1 MDDKFF
7 LNGRYSAVELDKTGI
22 ITGYNKMAFTLLCGN
37 RKGESLDSLENVNV
51 SEFADS
57 AGGYTYNPGDPGL
70 LFSKGNGL
78 KLIDYIIDEKSE
90 SATVRFSAADAVF
103 APFYDVIKSSSSLFL
118 ELDDALN
125 IVLASESF
133 FKITKY
139 GKADVYGSGIN
150 IFAAKENLGKIFSAV
165 ELCKKN
171 VLDCIKIDDI
181 QFSFNNVNRVFDL
194 EVYPVNDPESGFAG
208 VFVHLLDSSFEKKCK
223 QMDRTIRRMSAV
235 ANFAGGIAHDYNNAL
250 TAVLGNISLAK
261 MDAAKDSELEE
272 LLKDAES
279 AGLKI
284 KILTERLGMFSRGM
298 KPLKVRTDIK
308 VLIENLITEVFAGFQ
323 GECNADIQNSMTH
336 PEIDP
341 ELIGE
346 AIRHVFE
353 NALDAADKTI
363 GEVIIRAAETEIS
376 TESVFRETSLVPG
389 QYIEISVRDNGPG
402 FDQYSLS
409 EIFDPYITT
418 KPGREGLG
426 LALTYTILK
435 RHRGFI
441 SAETSDDGGAEFK
454 IYIPLF

>member
-22 ITGYNKMAFTLLCGN
+22 ITGYNKKAFTLLCGN
-37 RKGESLDSLENVNV
+37 RKGDSFDTLENLNI
-51 SEFADS
+51 SEFSDS
-57 AGGYTYNPGDPGL
+57 DGGLAYNPADPGI
-70 LFSKGNGL
+70 FFFKKNGL
-78 KLIDYIIDEKSE
+78 KLIDFIINDKNE
-90 SATVRFSAADAVF
+90 SVIVRFSPADTAF
-103 APFYDVIKSSSSLFL
+103 EPFFDFIKASSSLFL
-118 ELDDALN
+118 ELDDALD

-133 FKITKY
+133 FKIIKS
-139 GKADVYGSGIN
+139 GKGDVYGSGIST
-150 IFAAKENLGKIFSAV
+150 FAGKESLIKISSAV
-165 ELCKKN
+165 ELCRKN

-181 QFSFNNVNRVFDL
+181 HLSFNNVNRVFDL
-194 EVYPVNDPESGFAG
+194 EVYPVNDFETGFAG
-208 VFVHLLDSSFEKKCK
+208 VFVHLLDSSFQKKCK

-261 MDAAKDSELEE
+261 MDAEKDSELEE

-298 KPLKVRTDIK
+298 KPLKAKTDIK
-308 VLIENLITEVFAGFQ
+308 VLIENLISEVFAGFQ
-323 GECNADIQNSMTH
+323 VRCNADIQNNMTQ
-336 PEIDP
+336 PEIDS
-341 ELIGE
+341 ELIVE

-353 NALDAADKTI
+353 NALDAADQTT
-363 GEVIIRAAETEIS
+363 GEVMIKAAEAEIS
-376 TESVFRETSLVPG
+376 RESVFRETSLVPG
-389 QYIEISVRDNGPG
+389 RYIEISVRDNGPG
-402 FDQYSLS
+402 LDQHSVS

-441 SAETSDDGGAEFK
+441 SAETSDNGGAEFK